1 MKAAD
6 SFLDKP
12 VSIDLARRK
21 DLFRPVLLSPA
32 PQQDAE
38 LADLIE
44 QDGRDRLERGL
55 TCGLDRY
62 YSVVPD
68 LIAKPISLDAA
79 IDISLRSIAIA
90 DGCTSP
96 QEKHAE
102 CLLRSYP
109 ELSGPIRLA
118 ALLNNQ
124 MVSTSGMGASGAN
137 RRKRVFPKRI
147 GPVLEDGKPR
157 YELLRPLG
165 RGSSGTVCEAIDHL
179 LSDSGHSAKV
189 AVKLIPVDPAT
200 AQRQTAEATK
210 ARRVEHVGV
219 VRVLDRGL
227 TEDGELY
234 LVYELVS
241 GGDLQS
247 WFDERAKS
255 ISPVRV
261 AELLVGIASGVQA
274 AHSAGLVH
282 CDLKPSN
289 ILMTAEGRPQVSDF
303 GVSAMTE
310 PFPNMADQNAGG
322 VPVGNLAFAAPEQI
336 RRSALFA
343 SPLVDVYAL
352 GGLLYYLLSGVLPN
366 GSTPEEVAHTHHP
379 LEGRRSPPSVRV
391 IAPAVDGRL
400 NRVCARALHPRA
412 EERYPTAGEL
422 AADLSA
428 WLGKRPIGWMRES
441 LASRSRL
448 WVRRSPMAA
457 AFAACSV
464 AAVLVGGF
472 TAGYLASVA
481 RTATKLASATDRT
494 LQTGNQSLEGFYK
507 VLDSPEGQ
515 KMSSDELMAAL
526 LASVGTIQPHPKQ
539 VRPPGNGNTQSAE
552 PPASVK

>member
-1 MKAAD
+1 MKVVD
-6 SFLDKP
+6 GHLTSP
-12 VSIDLARRK
+12 VRVDA

-44 QDGRDRLERGL
+44 QDGRDRLDRGL
-55 TCGLDRY
+55 ACDLDRY

-90 DGCTSP
+90 DGCSSP
-96 QEKHAE
+96 QERHAE
-102 CLLRSYP
+102 CLLKSYP
-109 ELSGPIRLA
+109 ELAGPIRLA

-124 MVSTSGMGASGAN
+124 LVSTSGMGASGKN
-137 RRKRVFPKRI
+137 RRNRVFPRRI
-147 GPVLEDGKPR
+147 GPALEDGNAR

-210 ARRVEHVGV
+210 ARRIEHSGV

-227 TEDGELY
+227 TDDGELY

-241 GGDLQS
+241 GGDLQA
-247 WFDERAKS
+247 WFDERGKS
-255 ISPVRV
+255 IAPSRA
-261 AELLVGIASGVQA
+261 AELLAGIASGVQA

-289 ILMTAEGRPQVSDF
+289 ILMTNQGRPLVSDF
-303 GVSAMTE
+303 GVSAMTD
-310 PFPNMADQNAGG
+310 PFPGMAGESFGG
-322 VPVGNLAFAAPEQI
+322 VPIGNLAFAAPEQI
-336 RRSALFA
+336 RRSAMFA

-352 GGLLYYLLSGVLPN
+352 GGLLYYLLSGQLPN
-366 GSTPEEVAHTHHP
+366 GSTPEEVARTHSP
-379 LEGRRSPPSVRV
+379 AEGRRVPPSVRA
-391 IAPAVDGRL
+391 IAPVVDERL
-400 NRVCARALHPRA
+400 ARVCGRAMHPRP

-422 AADLSA
+422 AADLAA
-428 WLGKRPIGWMRES
+428 WLEKRPIAWMKDS
-441 LASRSRL
+441 LSYRVGL
-448 WVRRSPMAA
+448 WIRRSPVAA
-457 AFAACSV
+457 TFAACSI
-464 AAVLVGGF
+464 AVLLVGGF
-472 TAGYLASVA
+472 TTGFFANRAS
-481 RTATKLASATDRT
+481 TATQYASATDRT
-494 LQTGNQSLEGFYK
+494 LQTGNEVFTEFYK
-507 VLDSPEGQ
+507 LLDSPEGQ
-515 KMSSDELMAAL
+515 KMTNDELMAAL
-526 LASVGTIQPHPKQ
+526 IALMNKVQPHPNRLQQPAKPKAQ
-539 VRPPGNGNTQSAE
+539 PSQASPPVQQ
-552 PPASVK
+552 